1 MTAAT
6 DLPARLAALRARV
19 EAMTPG
25 PWRVGTGIGDPFYA
39 SPHDI
44 VSRHVPGDDEST
56 DDEWILAQM
65 NGNFPERGPADARGI
80 VALRNEAIPL
90 LDALLAEVQRL
101 ADENAGYR
109 KQFAEANENAPRALV
124 DALDSL
130 TRAVVRAETAENERD
145 ALLAEVQAARAEAVA
160 LREAARSVVSRIEG
174 VIAEADV
181 RQRGGLFYGLAFGC
195 ADKLRTALATTPD
208 PAAAQAA
215 LDEYTEAVME
225 ACGVID
231 AERTPR
237 TISARATVARLLG
250 LPEVAR

>member
-1 MTAAT
+1 MT
-6 DLPARLAALRARV
+6 DEQFQRWKDFALRMARTCYPATMRAPSRKWIVDRV
-19 EAMTPG
+19 EEFT
-25 PWRVGTGIGDPFYA
+25 
-39 SPHDI
+39 
-44 VSRHVPGDDEST
+44 
-56 DDEWILAQM
+56 
-65 NGNFPERGPADARGI
+65 
-80 VALRNEAIPL
+80 
-90 LDALLAEVQRL
+90 
-101 ADENAGYR
+101 
-109 KQFAEANENAPRALV
+109 RALV

-130 TRAVVRAETAENERD
+130 TRAVVRAETAEAAHD